1 MNIITDSIKNEK
13 EYSSLISAVFSETSS
28 KNPHSISVTD
38 LCEGARISLL
48 MSVARDCRARF
59 GRGILTIFPDEKNCA
74 KMYSAC
80 RESGISAYI
89 YPFRDFIFHNMTFSH
104 ELEYER
110 IGVLSAI
117 LRGDYD
123 IIITTPDAALQY
135 TVPPGILASSGMRL
149 SEGAEISTDRL
160 SAYLS
165 GSGYVRAEMV
175 EGPGQFAIRGDIVDL
190 YPPSSESPIRIQLFG
205 DEIEVMEYFDI
216 LSQALR
222 GRADSGKRD
231 TCRSG
236 GESTAGRDDHAA
248 A

>member
-28 KNPHSISVTD
+28 KNPHSISVTG

-48 MSVARDCRARF
+48 MSVARTAVARF

-110 IGVLSAI
+110 IGVLSAVL
-117 LRGDYD
+117 LRRLRYNNNYPGRGASVHSSARDSCVLRYE
-123 IIITTPDAALQY
+123 
-135 TVPPGILASSGMRL
+135 TV
-149 SEGAEISTDRL
+149 
-160 SAYLS
+160 
-165 GSGYVRAEMV
+165 
-175 EGPGQFAIRGDIVDL
+175 
-190 YPPSSESPIRIQLFG
+190 
-205 DEIEVMEYFDI
+205 
-216 LSQALR
+216 
-222 GRADSGKRD
+222 GRSRNIY
-231 TCRSG
+231 
-236 GESTAGRDDHAA
+236 
-248 A
+248 

>member
-1 MNIITDSIKNEK
+1 MLLLSPVVLKNSAVQFTAETPYCRLFYLIEDWKNHMNIITDSIKNEK

-28 KNPHSISVTD
+28 KNPHSISVTG

-117 LRGDYD
+117 LRGELRYNNNYPGRGASVHSSARDSCVLRYE
-123 IIITTPDAALQY
+123 
-135 TVPPGILASSGMRL
+135 TV
-149 SEGAEISTDRL
+149 
-160 SAYLS
+160 
-165 GSGYVRAEMV
+165 
-175 EGPGQFAIRGDIVDL
+175 
-190 YPPSSESPIRIQLFG
+190 
-205 DEIEVMEYFDI
+205 
-216 LSQALR
+216 
-222 GRADSGKRD
+222 GRSRNIY
-231 TCRSG
+231 
-236 GESTAGRDDHAA
+236 
-248 A
+248 